1 MTLYHDSRSEE
12 YRSPM
17 GAAPCAGKVRLR
29 VRADQVRSVT
39 LRIWWNDAEYRWYMR
54 RVENGLYEYEMSV
67 PEQPGLLWYYFIAED
82 RDGNTWYLGNA
93 DDGMGGVGSVTRS
106 EPPAFQVTVYDPDYR
121 TPEWMRD
128 GLMMQIM
135 VDRFNNAGGTDM
147 KNLPRGSYY
156 HAHWDDDPALV
167 INDKKGSNSANDFF
181 GGNLKG
187 IEEKLDYIRSLG
199 VTVLYFNPIFE
210 ANSNHKYNTGDYM
223 KIDPSFGTE
232 QDFKELCA
240 AAKKKGIHIILDG
253 VFSHTGSDSVYFDRY
268 GNYGG
273 KGAYCDPQS
282 PYRSWY
288 NFNNWP
294 DDYDSWW
301 GFNTLPNV
309 NEEDPKYKKFIITG
323 RDSVLAHW
331 MRAGAGGWRLD
342 VADELPMDFLRALR
356 KREKGI
362 DPDSALIG
370 EVWEDPTKKV
380 AYGELRCY
388 CTGDTLDAVMNYPL
402 REAVLDFMRCR
413 INAREFVR
421 RVESMR
427 ENQPKQFFYSQMN
440 LLGSHDRPRAL
451 SVLADVGNMEPERKY
466 RYPIELEQRDYDHG
480 KRRLIAAWNLICAL
494 PGMPCIYYGDEAGM
508 TGYRDPFNRKFYPW
522 GREDGNLVSFYRSLA
537 RVKKSAPALRSGTV
551 LVLEAGGG
559 RLLLLRQSAEGSVAV
574 CCNQSPEPWTLPHSG
589 TILLGGGIMEYT
601 GETVTLGQG
610 GFCAMERE

>member
-1 MTLYHDSRSEE
+1 
-12 YRSPM
+12 M
-17 GAAPCAGKVRLR
+17 GAAPCASKVRLR
-29 VRADQVRSVT
+29 VRADQVESVT
-39 LRIWWNDAEYRWYMR
+39 LRIWWNNAEYRWFMR
-54 RVENGLYEYEMSV
+54 RVEGGFYEYEMSI
-67 PEQPGLLWYYFIAED
+67 PEQAGLLWYYFIAKDKE
-82 RDGNTWYLGNA
+82 GNTWYLGNA
-93 DDGMGGVGSVTRS
+93 NDGMGGEGVVTRS
-106 EPPAFQVTVYDPDYR
+106 EPPAFQVTVYDAAYS

-135 VDRFNNAGGTDM
+135 VDRFNNVGGTDM

-167 INDKKGSNSANDFF
+167 INDKRGSNSANDFF

-187 IEEKLDYIRSLG
+187 VEEKLDYIRSMG

-232 QDFKELCA
+232 KDFRELCA
-240 AAKKKGIHIILDG
+240 AAKEKGIRIILDG

-288 NFNNWP
+288 NFNDWP
-294 DDYDSWW
+294 DNYESWW

-309 NEEDPKYKKFIITG
+309 NEEDPTYKKFIITG
-323 RDSVLAHW
+323 RNSVLAHW

-362 DPDSALIG
+362 DPDAALIG
-370 EVWEDPTKKV
+370 EVWEDPTKKT

-413 INAREFVR
+413 INARDFVR
-421 RVESMR
+421 QVESMR

-451 SVLADVGNMEPERKY
+451 AVLADVGNMEPERKY
-466 RYPIELEQRDYDHG
+466 RYPIELEKQDYARG

-494 PGMPCIYYGDEAGM
+494 PGMPCIYYGDEAGLYAM
-508 TGYRDPFNRKFYPW
+508 SDPYCRGTYPW
-522 GREDGNLVSFYRSLA
+522 GREDQELLEAFRA
-537 RVKKSAPALRSGTV
+537 CDKRRMKSHALRTGDMRLSAIGEDVV
-551 LVLEAGGG
+551 LVERSIRGGKDAFG
-559 RLLLLRQSAEGSVAV
+559 KAAANELRAVAV
-574 CCNQSPEPWTLPHSG
+574 NRSG
-589 TILLGGGIMEYT
+589 ESRWIEYGGKIVEVSGESALILK
-601 GETVTLGQG
+601 
-610 GFCAMERE
+610 

>member
-480 KRRLIAAWNLICAL
+480 KCRLIAAWNLICAL
-494 PGMPCIYYGDEAGM
+494 PGMPCIYYGDEAGLYGM
-508 TGYRDPFNRKFYPW
+508 SDPYCRGTYPW
-522 GREDGNLVSFYRSLA
+522 GREDNELIEAFRDAAKRRMKSHALRTGEMQLDAIGEDVVLIERSIRGGKDA
-537 RVKKSAPALRSGTV
+537 FGKSARNETCALAVNRAAESRWIEYAGK
-551 LVLEAGGG
+551 LVE
-559 RLLLLRQSAEGSVAV
+559 V
-574 CCNQSPEPWTLPHSG
+574 P
-589 TILLGGGIMEYT
+589 
-601 GETVTLGQG
+601 GETALTLK
-610 GFCAMERE
+610 

>member
-1 MTLYHDSRSEE
+1 
-12 YRSPM
+12 M
-17 GAAPCAGKVRLR
+17 GAAPCASKVRLR
-29 VRADQVRSVT
+29 VRADQVASVT
-39 LRIWWNDAEYRWYMR
+39 LRIWWNNAEYRWFMR
-54 RVENGLYEYEMSV
+54 RVEGGFYEYEMSI
-67 PEQPGLLWYYFIAED
+67 PEQPGLLWYYFIAKDKE
-82 RDGNTWYLGNA
+82 GNTWYLGNA
-93 DDGMGGVGSVTRS
+93 NDGMGGEGVVTRS
-106 EPPAFQVTVYDPDYR
+106 EPPAFQVTVYDPAYR

-135 VDRFNNAGGTDM
+135 VDRFNTAGGTDM

-167 INDKKGSNSANDFF
+167 INDKRGSNSANDFF

-187 IEEKLDYIRSLG
+187 IEEKLDYIRGMG

-240 AAKKKGIHIILDG
+240 AAKKKGIRIILDG

-288 NFNNWP
+288 NFNDWP
-294 DDYDSWW
+294 DNYESWW

-309 NEEDPKYKKFIITG
+309 NEEDPTYKKFIITG
-323 RDSVLAHW
+323 RNSVLAHW
-331 MRAGAGGWRLD
+331 MRAGASGWRLD

-370 EVWEDPTKKV
+370 EVWEDPTKKM

-388 CTGDTLDAVMNYPL
+388 CTGDTVDAVMNYPL

-413 INAREFVR
+413 INARDFVR

-451 SVLADVGNMEPERKY
+451 AVLADVGNMEPERKY
-466 RYPIELEQRDYDHG
+466 RYPIELEKRDYERG

-494 PGMPCIYYGDEAGM
+494 PGMPCIYYGDEAGLYAM
-508 TGYRDPFNRKFYPW
+508 SDPYCRGTYPW
-522 GREDGNLVSFYRSLA
+522 GREDQELLEAFRA
-537 RVKKSAPALRSGTV
+537 CDRRRMKSHALRTGDMRLTAVGEDVV
-551 LVLEAGGG
+551 LVERSIRGGKDVFG
-559 RLLLLRQSAEGSVAV
+559 KAAANELRAVAV
-574 CCNQSPEPWTLPHSG
+574 NRSG
-589 TILLGGGIMEYT
+589 ESRWIEYGGKIIEVS
-601 GETVTLGQG
+601 GESALVLK
-610 GFCAMERE
+610 

>member
-1 MTLYHDSRSEE
+1 MTFYHDSRSEQ

-17 GAAPCAGKVRLR
+17 GAAPCASKVRLR
-29 VRADQVRSVT
+29 VRADQVASVT
-39 LRIWWNDAEYRWYMR
+39 LRIWWNNAEYRWFMR
-54 RVENGLYEYEMSV
+54 RVEGGFYEYEMSI
-67 PEQPGLLWYYFIAED
+67 PEQPGLLWYYFIA
-82 RDGNTWYLGNA
+82 RDKEGNSWYLGNA
-93 DDGMGGVGSVTRS
+93 NDGMGGEGVVTRS
-106 EPPAFQVTVYDPDYR
+106 EPPAFQVTVYDPAYR

-135 VDRFNNAGGTDM
+135 VDRFHNAGGTDM

-167 INDKKGSNSANDFF
+167 INDKRGSNSANDFF

-187 IEEKLDYIRSLG
+187 IEEKLDYIRSMG

-232 QDFKELCA
+232 QDFKNLCA
-240 AAKKKGIHIILDG
+240 AAKKKGIRIILDG

-288 NFNNWP
+288 NFNDWP
-294 DDYDSWW
+294 DNYESWW

-309 NEEDPKYKKFIITG
+309 NEEDPTYKKFIITG
-323 RDSVLAHW
+323 RNSVLAHW
-331 MRAGAGGWRLD
+331 MRAGASGWRLD

-370 EVWEDPTKKV
+370 EVWEDPTKKM

-388 CTGDTLDAVMNYPL
+388 CTGDTVDAVMNYPL

-413 INAREFVR
+413 INARDFVR

-451 SVLADVGNMEPERKY
+451 AVLADVGNMEPERKY
-466 RYPIELEQRDYDHG
+466 RYPIELDKKDYDHG

-494 PGMPCIYYGDEAGM
+494 PGMPCIYYGDEAGLYAM
-508 TGYRDPFNRKFYPW
+508 SDPYCRGTYPW
-522 GREDGNLVSFYRSLA
+522 GREDQELLEAFRECDK
-537 RVKKSAPALRSGTV
+537 RRMKSHALRTGDMRLTAVGEDVV
-551 LVLEAGGG
+551 LVERSIRGGKDVFG
-559 RLLLLRQSAEGSVAV
+559 KAAANELRAVAV
-574 CCNQSPEPWTLPHSG
+574 NRSG
-589 TILLGGGIMEYT
+589 ESRWIEYGGKIIEVS
-601 GETVTLGQG
+601 GESALVLK
-610 GFCAMERE
+610 

>member
-1 MTLYHDSRSEE
+1 
-12 YRSPM
+12 M
-17 GAAPCAGKVRLR
+17 GAAPCASKVRLR
-29 VRADQVRSVT
+29 VRADQVDSVT
-39 LRIWWNDAEYRWYMR
+39 LRIWWNNAEYRWFMR
-54 RVENGLYEYEMSV
+54 RVEGGFYEYEMSI
-67 PEQPGLLWYYFIAED
+67 PEQPGLLWYYFIAKDKE
-82 RDGNTWYLGNA
+82 GSSWYLGNA
-93 DDGMGGVGSVTRS
+93 NDGLGGEGVVTRT
-106 EPPAFQVTVYDPDYR
+106 EPPAFQVTVYDPAYR

-167 INDKKGSNSANDFF
+167 INDKRGSNSANDFF

-187 IEEKLDYIRSLG
+187 IEEKLDYIRSMG

-232 QDFKELCA
+232 QDFKDLCA
-240 AAKKKGIHIILDG
+240 AAKKKGVRIILDG

-288 NFNNWP
+288 NFNDWP
-294 DDYDSWW
+294 DNYESWW

-309 NEEDPKYKKFIITG
+309 NEEDPTYKKFIITG
-323 RDSVLAHW
+323 RNSVLAHW
-331 MRAGAGGWRLD
+331 MRAGASGWRLD

-370 EVWEDPTKKV
+370 EVWEDPTKKM

-388 CTGDTLDAVMNYPL
+388 CTGDTVDAVMNYPL

-413 INAREFVR
+413 INARDFVR
-421 RVESMR
+421 QVESMR

-451 SVLADVGNMEPERKY
+451 AVLADVGNMEPERKY
-466 RYPIELEQRDYDHG
+466 RYPIELEKKDYERG

-494 PGMPCIYYGDEAGM
+494 PGMPCIYYGDEAGLYAM
-508 TGYRDPFNRKFYPW
+508 SDPYCRGTYPW
-522 GREDGNLVSFYRSLA
+522 GREDQELLEAFRA
-537 RVKKSAPALRSGTV
+537 CDKRRMKSHALRTGDMHLSAIGEDVV
-551 LVLEAGGG
+551 LVERSIRGGKDVFG
-559 RLLLLRQSAEGSVAV
+559 KAAANEIRAVAV
-574 CCNQSPEPWTLPHSG
+574 NRSG
-589 TILLGGGIMEYT
+589 ESRWIEYGGKIVEVSGESALIL
-601 GETVTLGQG
+601 
-610 GFCAMERE
+610 R

>member
-1 MTLYHDSRSEE
+1 MTFYHDSRSEQ
-12 YRSPM
+12 YRSPL
-17 GAAPCAGKVRLR
+17 GAAPCASKVRLR
-29 VRADQVRSVT
+29 VRADQVESVT
-39 LRIWWNDAEYRWYMR
+39 LRIWWNNAEYRWFMR
-54 RVENGLYEYEMSV
+54 RVEGGFYEYEMSI
-67 PEQPGLLWYYFIAED
+67 PEQPGLLWYYFIA
-82 RDGNTWYLGNA
+82 RDKDGSTWYLGNA
-93 DDGMGGVGSVTRS
+93 NDGMGGEGVVTRS
-106 EPPAFQVTVYDPDYR
+106 EPPAFQVTVYDPAYR

-167 INDKKGSNSANDFF
+167 INDKRGSNSANDFF

-187 IEEKLDYIRSLG
+187 IEEKLDYIHSMG

-232 QDFKELCA
+232 QDFKNLCA
-240 AAKKKGIHIILDG
+240 AAKKKGIRIILDG

-288 NFNNWP
+288 NFNDWP
-294 DDYDSWW
+294 DNYESWW

-309 NEEDPKYKKFIITG
+309 NEEDPTYKKFIITG
-323 RDSVLAHW
+323 RNSVLAHW

-370 EVWEDPTKKV
+370 EVWEDPTKKM

-413 INAREFVR
+413 INARDFVR
-421 RVESMR
+421 QVESMR

-451 SVLADVGNMEPERKY
+451 AVLADVGNMEPERKY
-466 RYPIELEQRDYDHG
+466 RYPIELEKRDYDHG

-494 PGMPCIYYGDEAGM
+494 PGMPCIYYGDEAGLYAM
-508 TGYRDPFNRKFYPW
+508 SDPYCRGTYPW
-522 GREDGNLVSFYRSLA
+522 GREDQELLEAFRECD
-537 RVKKSAPALRSGTV
+537 RRRMKSHALRTGDMRLSAIGEDVV
-551 LVLEAGGG
+551 LVERSIRGGKDVFG
-559 RLLLLRQSAEGSVAV
+559 KAAANEHRAVAV
-574 CCNQSPEPWTLPHSG
+574 NRSG
-589 TILLGGGIMEYT
+589 ESRWIEYGGKIVEIAGESALILK
-601 GETVTLGQG
+601 
-610 GFCAMERE
+610 

>member
-1 MTLYHDSRSEE
+1 MTFYHDSRSEQ

-17 GAAPCAGKVRLR
+17 GAAPCASKVRLR
-29 VRADQVRSVT
+29 VRADQVASVT
-39 LRIWWNDAEYRWYMR
+39 LRIWWNNAEYRWFMR
-54 RVENGLYEYEMSV
+54 RVEGGFYEYEMSI
-67 PEQPGLLWYYFIAED
+67 PEQPGLLWYYFIAKDKE
-82 RDGNTWYLGNA
+82 GNTWYLGNA
-93 DDGMGGVGSVTRS
+93 NDGMGGEGVVTRS
-106 EPPAFQVTVYDPDYR
+106 EPPAFQVTVYDPAYR

-147 KNLPRGSYY
+147 RNLPRGSYY

-167 INDKKGSNSANDFF
+167 INDKRGSNSANDFF

-187 IEEKLDYIRSLG
+187 IEEKLDYIRSMG

-232 QDFKELCA
+232 QDFKNLCA
-240 AAKKKGIHIILDG
+240 AAKKKGIRIILDG

-288 NFNNWP
+288 NFNDWP
-294 DDYDSWW
+294 DNYESWW

-309 NEEDPKYKKFIITG
+309 NEEDPTYKKFIITG
-323 RDSVLAHW
+323 RNSVLAHW
-331 MRAGAGGWRLD
+331 MRAGASGWRLD

-370 EVWEDPTKKV
+370 EVWEDPTKKM

-388 CTGDTLDAVMNYPL
+388 CTGDTVDAVMNYPL

-413 INAREFVR
+413 INARDFVR

-451 SVLADVGNMEPERKY
+451 AVLADVGNMEPERKY
-466 RYPIELEQRDYDHG
+466 RYPIELDKKDYDHG

-494 PGMPCIYYGDEAGM
+494 PGMPCIYYGDEAGLYAM
-508 TGYRDPFNRKFYPW
+508 SDPYCRGTYPW
-522 GREDGNLVSFYRSLA
+522 GREDQELLEAFRECDK
-537 RVKKSAPALRSGTV
+537 RRMKSHALRTGDMRLTAVGEDVV
-551 LVLEAGGG
+551 LVERSIRGGKDVFG
-559 RLLLLRQSAEGSVAV
+559 KAAANELRAVAV
-574 CCNQSPEPWTLPHSG
+574 NRSGESRWIEYGGKIIEVSGESTL
-589 TILLGGGIMEYT
+589 ILK
-601 GETVTLGQG
+601 
-610 GFCAMERE
+610 

>member
-1 MTLYHDSRSEE
+1 
-12 YRSPM
+12 M
-17 GAAPCAGKVRLR
+17 GAAPCASKVRLR
-29 VRADQVRSVT
+29 VRADQVESVT
-39 LRIWWNDAEYRWYMR
+39 LRIWWNNAEYRWFMR
-54 RVENGLYEYEMSV
+54 RVEGGFYEYEMSI
-67 PEQPGLLWYYFIAED
+67 PEQAGLLWYYFIAKDKE
-82 RDGNTWYLGNA
+82 GNTWYLGNA
-93 DDGMGGVGSVTRS
+93 NDGMGGEGVVTRS
-106 EPPAFQVTVYDPDYR
+106 EPPAFQVTVYDAAYR

-167 INDKKGSNSANDFF
+167 INDKRGSNSANDFF

-187 IEEKLDYIRSLG
+187 IEEKLDYIRSMG

-240 AAKKKGIHIILDG
+240 AAKKKGIRIILDG

-288 NFNNWP
+288 NFNDWP
-294 DDYDSWW
+294 DNYESWW

-309 NEEDPKYKKFIITG
+309 NEEDPTYKKFIITG
-323 RDSVLAHW
+323 RNSVLAHW
-331 MRAGAGGWRLD
+331 MRAGASGWRLD

-370 EVWEDPTKKV
+370 EVWEDPTKKM

-388 CTGDTLDAVMNYPL
+388 CTGDTVDAVMNYPL

-413 INAREFVR
+413 INARDFVR

-451 SVLADVGNMEPERKY
+451 AVLADVGNMEPERKY
-466 RYPIELEQRDYDHG
+466 RYPIELDKRDYDHG

>member
-1 MTLYHDSRSEE
+1 
-12 YRSPM
+12 M
-17 GAAPCAGKVRLR
+17 GAAPCASKVRLR
-29 VRADQVRSVT
+29 VRADQVASVT
-39 LRIWWNDAEYRWYMR
+39 LRIWWNNAEYRWFMR
-54 RVENGLYEYEMSV
+54 RVEGGFYEYEMSI
-67 PEQPGLLWYYFIAED
+67 PEQPGLLWYYFIAKDKE
-82 RDGNTWYLGNA
+82 GNTWYLGNA
-93 DDGMGGVGSVTRS
+93 NDGMGGEGVVTRS
-106 EPPAFQVTVYDPDYR
+106 EPPAFQVTVYDPAYR

-167 INDKKGSNSANDFF
+167 INDKRGSNSANDFF

-187 IEEKLDYIRSLG
+187 IEEKLDYIRSMG

-240 AAKKKGIHIILDG
+240 AAKKKGIRIILDG

-288 NFNNWP
+288 NFNDWP
-294 DDYDSWW
+294 DNYESWW

-309 NEEDPKYKKFIITG
+309 NEEDPTYKKFNITG
-323 RDSVLAHW
+323 RNSVLAHW
-331 MRAGAGGWRLD
+331 MRAGASGWRLD

-370 EVWEDPTKKV
+370 EVWEDPTTKM

-388 CTGDTLDAVMNYPL
+388 CTGDTVDAVMNYPL

-413 INAREFVR
+413 INARDFVR

-451 SVLADVGNMEPERKY
+451 AVLADVGNMEPERKY
-466 RYPIELEQRDYDHG
+466 RYPIELDKKDYDHG

-494 PGMPCIYYGDEAGM
+494 PGMPCIYYGDEAGLYAM
-508 TGYRDPFNRKFYPW
+508 SDPYCRGTYPW
-522 GREDGNLVSFYRSLA
+522 GREDQELLEAFRECDKRRMKSHALCTGDMRLTAVGEDVVLVERSIRGGKDVFGKAAANELRA
-537 RVKKSAPALRSGTV
+537 VAVNRSGESRWIEYGGKIIEV
-551 LVLEAGGG
+551 SGESALVLK
-559 RLLLLRQSAEGSVAV
+559 
-574 CCNQSPEPWTLPHSG
+574 
-589 TILLGGGIMEYT
+589 
-601 GETVTLGQG
+601 
-610 GFCAMERE
+610 

>member
-1 MTLYHDSRSEE
+1 
-12 YRSPM
+12 M
-17 GAAPCAGKVRLR
+17 GAAPCASKVRLR
-29 VRADQVRSVT
+29 VRADQVASVT
-39 LRIWWNDAEYRWYMR
+39 LRIWWNNAEYRWFMR
-54 RVENGLYEYEMSV
+54 RVEGGFYEYEMSI
-67 PEQPGLLWYYFIAED
+67 PEQPGLLWYYFIATDKE
-82 RDGNTWYLGNA
+82 GNTWYLGNA
-93 DDGMGGVGSVTRS
+93 NDGMGGEGVVTRS
-106 EPPAFQVTVYDPDYR
+106 EPPAFQVTVYDPAYR

-135 VDRFNNAGGTDM
+135 VDRFHNAGGTDM

-167 INDKKGSNSANDFF
+167 INDKRGSNSANDFF

-187 IEEKLDYIRSLG
+187 VEEKLDYIRSMG

-240 AAKKKGIHIILDG
+240 AAKKKGIRIILDG

-288 NFNNWP
+288 NFNDWP
-294 DDYDSWW
+294 DNYESWW

-309 NEEDPKYKKFIITG
+309 NEEDPTYKKFIITG
-323 RDSVLAHW
+323 RNSVLAHW
-331 MRAGAGGWRLD
+331 MRAGASGWRLD

-362 DPDSALIG
+362 DPDSAVIG
-370 EVWEDPTKKV
+370 EVWEDPTKKT

-402 REAVLDFMRCR
+402 REAVLSFMLCR
-413 INAREFVR
+413 INARDFVR
-421 RVESMR
+421 QVESMR

-451 SVLADVGNMEPERKY
+451 AVLADVGNMEPERKY
-466 RYPIELEQRDYDHG
+466 RYPIELEKRDYDHG

-494 PGMPCIYYGDEAGM
+494 PGMPCIYYGDEAGLYAM
-508 TGYRDPFNRKFYPW
+508 SDPYCRGTYPW
-522 GREDGNLVSFYRSLA
+522 GREDQELLEAFRA
-537 RVKKSAPALRSGTV
+537 CDRRRMKSHALRTGDMRLTAVGEDVV
-551 LVLEAGGG
+551 LVERSIRGGKDVFG
-559 RLLLLRQSAEGSVAV
+559 KAAANELRAVAV
-574 CCNQSPEPWTLPHSG
+574 NRSG
-589 TILLGGGIMEYT
+589 ESRWIEYGGKIIEVSGESALILK
-601 GETVTLGQG
+601 
-610 GFCAMERE
+610 

>member
-1 MTLYHDSRSEE
+1 MTFYHDSRSEQ

-17 GAAPCAGKVRLR
+17 GAAPCASKVRLR
-29 VRADQVRSVT
+29 VRADQVASVT
-39 LRIWWNDAEYRWYMR
+39 LRIWWNNAEYRWFMR
-54 RVENGLYEYEMSV
+54 RVEGGFYEYEMSI
-67 PEQPGLLWYYFIAED
+67 PEQPGLLWYYFIAKDKE
-82 RDGNTWYLGNA
+82 GNTWYLGNA
-93 DDGMGGVGSVTRS
+93 NDGMGGEGVVTRS
-106 EPPAFQVTVYDPDYR
+106 EPPAFQVTVYDPAYR

-135 VDRFNNAGGTDM
+135 VDRFHNAGGTDM

-167 INDKKGSNSANDFF
+167 INDKRGSNSANDFF

-187 IEEKLDYIRSLG
+187 VEEKLDYIRSMG

-232 QDFKELCA
+232 QDFKNLCA
-240 AAKKKGIHIILDG
+240 AAKKKGIRIILDG

-288 NFNNWP
+288 NFNDWP
-294 DDYDSWW
+294 DNYESWW

-309 NEEDPKYKKFIITG
+309 NEEDPTYKKFIITG
-323 RDSVLAHW
+323 RNSVLAHW
-331 MRAGAGGWRLD
+331 MRAGASGWRLD

-370 EVWEDPTKKV
+370 EVWEDPTKKM

-388 CTGDTLDAVMNYPL
+388 CTGDTVDAVMNYPL

-413 INAREFVR
+413 INARDFVR

-451 SVLADVGNMEPERKY
+451 AVLADVGNMEPERKY
-466 RYPIELEQRDYDHG
+466 RYPIELDKKDYDHG

-494 PGMPCIYYGDEAGM
+494 PGMPCIYYGDEAGLYAM
-508 TGYRDPFNRKFYPW
+508 SDPYCRGTYPW
-522 GREDGNLVSFYRSLA
+522 GREDQELLEAFRECDK
-537 RVKKSAPALRSGTV
+537 RRMKSHALRTGDMRLTAVGEDVV
-551 LVLEAGGG
+551 LVERSIRGGKDVFG
-559 RLLLLRQSAEGSVAV
+559 KAAANELRAVAV
-574 CCNQSPEPWTLPHSG
+574 NRSG
-589 TILLGGGIMEYT
+589 ESRWIEYGGKIIEVS
-601 GETVTLGQG
+601 GESALVLK
-610 GFCAMERE
+610 